1 MLVPFIRTLILY
13 IVIIAAVRLM
23 GKRQVGEMQPGE
35 LVVTI
40 LVSAVASVPVQDIDI
55 PLSHGVIPI
64 LTLMSAEVIISA
76 FSQRHI
82 RFRRLLSGNPVQ
94 VISNGMLL
102 EKEIE
107 KLRLSLDDIMAALRL
122 KGIFD
127 IRDVEM
133 ARIETKGQLSI
144 MLKGEK
150 HPATL
155 KDLGIKPPQSGPF
168 YTVISDGH
176 IIASN
181 LKTISK
187 DSQWL
192 EKVIRANGVN
202 DPSQVYFMCADI
214 FGSIVF
220 CKKEGAN

>member
-82 RFRRLLSGNPVQ
+82 RFRRLLSG
-94 VISNGMLL
+94 
-102 EKEIE
+102 K
-107 KLRLSLDDIMAALRL
+107 
-122 KGIFD
+122 
-127 IRDVEM
+127 
-133 ARIETKGQLSI
+133 
-144 MLKGEK
+144 
-150 HPATL
+150 
-155 KDLGIKPPQSGPF
+155 
-168 YTVISDGH
+168 
-176 IIASN
+176 
-181 LKTISK
+181 KT
-187 DSQWL
+187 Q
-192 EKVIRANGVN
+192 
-202 DPSQVYFMCADI
+202 
-214 FGSIVF
+214 
-220 CKKEGAN
+220 